1 MAFHSRSSLDNPNVP
16 LMANSELDCR
26 WHFAPSPGGQDQ
38 GPNEAMSELFKKEP
52 FESLVRESIQNS
64 LDAVQNPDEPVHV
77 VFRWKRLIGNN
88 HPGLFP
94 DFINAS
100 P

>member
-1 MAFHSRSSLDNPNVP
+1 
-16 LMANSELDCR
+16 MANSELDCR